1 MSSRN
6 ILPLLKKTVKVIP
19 ALDASIS
26 ERSIDLYEH
35 KNTSSNITVLY
46 VPGMCKSTI
55 SISTI

>member
-26 ERSIDLYEH
+26 ERTIELYEH

-46 VPGMCKSTI
+46 VPGSYKEHVF
-55 SISTI
+55 